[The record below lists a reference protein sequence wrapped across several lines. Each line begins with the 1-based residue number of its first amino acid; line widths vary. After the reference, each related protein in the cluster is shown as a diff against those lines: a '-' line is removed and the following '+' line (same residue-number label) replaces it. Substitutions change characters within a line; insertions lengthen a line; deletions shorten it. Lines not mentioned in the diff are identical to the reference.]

1 MAPRTKKTKSV
12 SRSEKANLVFP
23 VGRIHRYM
31 RERSSALAPRVGNA
45 APVFFAGLLEY
56 LVAEVLELSGNV
68 AHNAKKSRIVPRHI
82 FLAVKNDAELNKL
95 FCNKIIANGGVMPD
109 VQYALKPRR
118 KTTVKDDTDTDG

>member
-1 MAPRTKKTKSV
+1 MAPKSKKVKSV
-12 SRSEKANLVFP
+12 SRSQKANLVFP

-31 RERSSALAPRVGNA
+31 RERTSAAAPRVGGA

-68 AHNAKKSRIVPRHI
+68 ANDNKKSRIIPRHI

-95 FCNKIIANGGVMPD
+95 FSDKIIANGGVMPD
-109 VQYALKPRR
+109 IAYALKPRR
-118 KTTVKDDTDTDG
+118 KTYIKEEDLDED